1 MSEMVP
7 EGWREQ
13 SIKELIGRD
22 GLMTDG
28 DWIES
33 KDQDPNGEIKLIQ
46 LADIG
51 DGFFIDKSSR
61 FMTIQKSIDLKT
73 TKLQKNDILVARM
86 PEPIGRSC
94 LFPRLKIESVTVVDI
109 AIIRTTKSNPY
120 WLMSLINNKNVRNEI
135 ALKASGSTRTRIA
148 RKELEQIKVKIP
160 PLPEQEKIAS
170 ILTSVDEVIEK
181 TESQISKLQD
191 LKKGMM
197 QELLTQGIGHT
208 EFKDSPV
215 GRIPKG
221 WTAEVMTNLAKV
233 TDGTHKTPKYTNEGV
248 PFLRVTDLKNENID
262 FESIKYVSQEEHLE
276 LIKRCKPE
284 KDDILYSKNGT
295 IGIPRLIDW
304 DWEFSIFVS
313 LALIKITK
321 KELVNPQYLEFFME
335 SGVITKQVKE
345 RAKQG
350 TVTNLHLE
358 EIRVFVVLLPSRHEQ
373 QKIASI
379 LSSIDSKIEVKRQ
392 KLQQTQN
399 LKKSLMQDLL
409 TGKVRVSVN

>member
-197 QELLTQGIGHT
+197 QELLTKGIGHT
-208 EFKDSPV
+208 EYKDSPV
-215 GRIPKG
+215 GRIPAS
-221 WTAEVMTNLAKV
+221 WEV
-233 TDGTHKTPKYTNEGV
+233 KTLQDICTLSRGKFSHRPRNDPQFYNGQY
-248 PFLRVTDLKNENID
+248 PFLQTGDIPTENPDIRSHSQTLNE
-262 FESIKYVSQEEHLE
+262 KGLGVSKLFSSGTLVLTIAATVGEIGILTFDSCFPDS
-276 LIKRCKPE
+276 LVGLNVKVKLANAYFILYMMRYR
-284 KDDILYSKNGT
+284 KDDLIGLAPESAQKNLNLEILN
-295 IGIPRLIDW
+295 PF
-304 DWEFSIFVS
+304 EVVVPP
-313 LALIKITK
+313 LA
-321 KELVNPQYLEFFME
+321 
-335 SGVITKQVKE
+335 
-345 RAKQG
+345 
-350 TVTNLHLE
+350 
-358 EIRVFVVLLPSRHEQ
+358 EQ
-373 QKIASI
+373 QKIVDV
-379 LSSIDSKIEVKRQ
+379 LSSIDSKIEVKQQ
-392 KLQQTQN
+392 KREQTQN